1 MSTPTQPWLTRPR
14 SWRMLFGSTIGKKV
28 IMGITGLMMVG
39 WVVMHMAGNTL
50 LYAGDHPLPFADLSA
65 MNFYG
70 WVLQEGSHGAI
81 WLMRALMGGALALH
95 VWAAVTLTQ
104 TNAAARPVAYQ
115 HGAKSQKTSIFAK
128 TMRFSGVLLLV
139 YIIGHVA
146 HITLGLGVPDF
157 QFGQPYETVVKA
169 FQNPIV
175 AALYIVANLGLMF
188 HLFHATWS
196 SLKTLGFDHPQY
208 AAFMRNGS
216 MALAAVVSLVNI
228 SFPIAVLIGVVQ

>member
-1 MSTPTQPWLTRPR
+1 MSVPHTAWSTRPR
-14 SWRMLFGSTIGKKV
+14 SWRMLFASSVGKKV

-39 WVVMHMAGNTL
+39 WVVLHMAGNTL
-50 LYAGDHPLPFADLSA
+50 LYAGDEHLPFADMSA

-81 WLMRALMGGALALH
+81 WLMRAIMAAALGLH
-95 VWAAVTLTQ
+95 VWAAVSLTQ
-104 TNAAARPVAYQ
+104 QNAAARPVAYQ
-115 HGAKSQKTSIFAK
+115 HGRQTMKTTIFAK
-128 TMRFSGVLLLV
+128 TMRISGVFLLL

-146 HITLGLGVPDF
+146 HITLGLGVPNF
-157 QFGQPYETVVKA
+157 EFGHPYETVVSA

-175 AALYIVANLGLMF
+175 AGVYILANAALGM

-196 SLKTLGFDHPQY
+196 SFKTLGFDHPQY
-208 AAFMRNGS
+208 GGMVQSLS
-216 MALAAVVSLVNI
+216 MGLAAVVSLVNI